1 VKKAILAAR
10 LAGRTSCRHLSSAP
24 LDFLPS
30 TFEVAIKAK
39 MDRSRNGHCR
49 KTLKFR
55 EGVNTCKLRVFKV
68 VTRKA
73 IAFSAPFPMMGRTT
87 R

>member
-55 EGVNTCKLRVFKV
+55 GMSKYLQTASLYGGKTKSDRIF
-68 VTRKA
+68 R
-73 IAFSAPFPMMGRTT
+73 AFLQDG
-87 R
+87 